1 MAKEYFCAYYSYLDS
16 MEDLSDAE
24 CGRVFRAL
32 MSYARDGYVPME
44 LNAGETVAFR
54 FIKSQIDRDNEK
66 YTKKCEKNRENK
78 VNSLKRNGNER
89 KQTITNVDER
99 NQRKGKGKG
108 KEKEKGE
115 EEIIDANASICA
127 EPENPP
133 AALFVEPPVISLP
146 LNDGSEREVTES
158 EVREWEQLYPS
169 VDVRQELRSM
179 LGWIRADPKHRKT
192 KNGVNRFINGWLSR
206 RQDRGGS
213 NGGGRNNSGRGGNHT
228 MFSDLIVEVNK

>member
-32 MSYARDGYVPME
+32 MSYARDGYVSME

-66 YTKKCEKNRENK
+66 YAKKCEKNRENK
-78 VNSLKRNGNER
+78 VNSLKRNDNER

-99 NQRKGKGKG
+99 NQGKGKG
-108 KEKEKGE
+108 KEKGKEKGE

-158 EVREWEQLYPS
+158 EVREWEQLYPL

-179 LGWIRADPKHRKT
+179 LGWIRADPKRRKT

-206 RQDRGGS
+206 TQDRGGS
-213 NGGGRNNSGRGGNHT
+213 NGGSRNNRGGNHINI
-228 MFSDLIVEVNK
+228 MDL